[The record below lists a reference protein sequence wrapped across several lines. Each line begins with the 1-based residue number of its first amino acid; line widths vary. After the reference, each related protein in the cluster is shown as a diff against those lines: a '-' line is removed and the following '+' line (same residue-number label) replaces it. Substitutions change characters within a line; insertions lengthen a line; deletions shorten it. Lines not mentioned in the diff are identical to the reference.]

1 MDMQTLVLASAEIFL
16 LTMICVVLVV
26 DLFVTDQNRTITFSL
41 SLASLVGTGF
51 LVLSNTPET
60 TQ

>member
-26 DLFVTDQNRTITFSL
+26 DLFVTDQNRTITFGL

-51 LVLSNTPET
+51 LVLSNT
-60 TQ
+60 